1 MRIVAFPISCVLLV
15 AASISAQETASI
27 GISKASAIAPMLSP
41 AGTGA
46 LAIENPAAT
55 MTLERHDLSGV
66 VSQAQTAPASDQPPS
81 QPPSSW
87 KISLTGDTLKSFNH
101 VAIAVHNV
109 HTNADESYSGV
120 PLSDLLARQGV
131 PVGKDLHG
139 KALANYIVATGSD
152 GYKVVLALAE
162 IDPALHPGQVIV
174 ADTLN
179 DKPLDKDGPFKLI
192 VTEDK
197 RPARWVRNLVSLEVK
212 QAE

>member
-1 MRIVAFPISCVLLV
+1 MRIIALPISCALLL

-46 LAIENPAAT
+46 LVIENPAAT
-55 MTLERHDLSGV
+55 MTLERHDLSSV
-66 VSQAQTAPASDQPPS
+66 VSETQSAPASEQPSS
-81 QPPSSW
+81 QPHSSW
-87 KISLTGDTLKSFNH
+87 TISFTAETLKAFNH
-101 VAIAVHNV
+101 VTIAVHNP

-120 PLSDLLARQGV
+120 PLSDLLAKQGV

-162 IDPALHPGQVIV
+162 IDPAVHPGQVIV